1 MNFQTSKILL
11 AIALSELSRLIFQGR
26 GVFPYSRL
34 QPFVGSNDFSLLP
47 IFNGLPLDDY
57 SEEQSFFVLIL
68 DGIDLRPTGSVIS
81 PICEIRL
88 KDIISLHPVT
98 SSGKMIFNSTQRLPG
113 VVLAEPLFES
123 AWNNFANDRHS
134 SQTIGMAVE
143 FVDELVSTDLQD
155 IGVML
160 HELKAGIVAKHL
172 GQEETIQ
179 TPFSRFIYE
188 LLKEDSRKTDDNYG
202 SELLKFLLIDF
213 FLIIK
218 SSGAPE
224 VIIVLGR
231 DYIKSPVIDSSLLVD
246 HDGLIALI
254 SDKEFN
260 TIINKLADHFLCDI
274 EWFHAAILFLCN
286 RLDKQNV
293 KSRNL
298 EQYVDA
304 VRKRGVFDLKSTRLG
319 LLLVA
324 LKESQGSLNEFVHV
338 AKQDQYGIFNL
349 SPIQVSEKAR
359 VFENNFFD
367 EIATLVAAKI
377 DEKEEKTETSLK
389 ALEAEPNKSDLD
401 EIKEPPA
408 SQQDDESA
416 SSAVSATD
424 STSENGAGTNVAA
437 TLEVPAE
444 ASALEEVSVAVDL
457 SSDTQPSATSN
468 SDLPSSSDSLQ
479 S

>member
-1 MNFQTSKILL
+1 MNLQTSKILL
-11 AIALSELSRLIFQGR
+11 AIALSELSRIIFQGR

-34 QPFVGSNDFSLLP
+34 RPFVGPNDFSLLP

-68 DGIDLRPTGSVIS
+68 DGVDLRPTGSVIS
-81 PICEIRL
+81 PVCEIRL

-113 VVLAEPLFES
+113 VVLAEPIFET
-123 AWNNFANDRHS
+123 AWNIFANDRYS
-134 SQTIGMAVE
+134 SQTLGMAVE
-143 FVDELVSTDLQD
+143 FVDEIVPTDLQD
-155 IGVML
+155 IGVVL
-160 HELKAGIVAKHL
+160 PELKAGIVANHL
-172 GQEETIQ
+172 GHEETKQ
-179 TPFSRFIYE
+179 TPFSRFIHE
-188 LLKEDSRKTDDNYG
+188 LLNYRREIDENYG
-202 SELLKFLLIDF
+202 SEQLKFLFIDF
-213 FLIIK
+213 FKIVK
-218 SSGAPE
+218 SSNTPE
-224 VIIVLGR
+224 TLCVLGR
-231 DYIKSPVIDSSLLVD
+231 DYMKSTVIKSPLLVD
-246 HDGLIALI
+246 HSGLITLI

-260 TIINKLADHFLCDI
+260 SIIHKVADHFSCDI
-274 EWFHAAILFLCN
+274 AWFHAAILFLCI
-286 RLDKQNV
+286 RLDKQNG
-293 KSRNL
+293 KARNL
-298 EQYVDA
+298 DQYVDA
-304 VRKRGVFDLKSTRLG
+304 VRKRGVFDLETTRLG

-324 LKESQGSLNEFVHV
+324 LPESQGSLNEFVHV
-338 AKQDQYGIFNL
+338 AKQEQYGIFNL

-389 ALEAEPNKSDLD
+389 ALEAEANKSDLD
-401 EIKEPPA
+401 EIKELPA

-424 STSENGAGTNVAA
+424 GTSENGAGTNVAA

-468 SDLPSSSDSLQ
+468 SDSPSSSGSLQ

>member
-1 MNFQTSKILL
+1 MNFQTTKILL

-68 DGIDLRPTGSVIS
+68 DGVDLRPTGSVIS

-113 VVLAEPLFES
+113 VVLAEPLFET
-123 AWNNFANDRHS
+123 AWNNFANDRYS
-134 SQTIGMAVE
+134 SQTLGMAVE
-143 FVDELVSTDLQD
+143 FVDELVPSDLQD
-155 IGVML
+155 IGVVL
-160 HELKAGIVAKHL
+160 PELKAGIVAKHL
-172 GQEETIQ
+172 SQEEAIQ

-188 LLKEDSRKTDDNYG
+188 LLKEDFRKADDNYG
-202 SELLKFLLIDF
+202 SELLKYLLIDF

-293 KSRNL
+293 KARNL

-349 SPIQVSEKAR
+349 SPVQVGDKVR
-359 VFENNFFD
+359 VFEKSYFD
-367 EIATLVAAKI
+367 EIAVLVTAKI
-377 DEKEEKTETSLK
+377 ANMEKKTTMLQESLDSDQAKGALVENEDPTATLKDENET
-389 ALEAEPNKSDLD
+389 
-401 EIKEPPA
+401 
-408 SQQDDESA
+408 A
-416 SSAVSATD
+416 SSVLGDPKSR
-424 STSENGAGTNVAA
+424 SEADAGINIAA
-437 TLEVPAE
+437 TPEKPVK
-444 ASALEEVSVAVDL
+444 ASDSDNVSTGINLYKETQL
-457 SSDTQPSATSN
+457 STTSN
-468 SDLPSSSDSLQ
+468 SNSSSDSM
-479 S
+479 

>member
-26 GVFPYSRL
+26 GAFPYSRL

-68 DGIDLRPTGSVIS
+68 DGVDLRPTGSVIS

-113 VVLAEPLFES
+113 VVLAEPLFET
-123 AWNNFANDRHS
+123 AWNIFANDCYS
-134 SQTIGMAVE
+134 SQTLGMAVE
-143 FVDELVSTDLQD
+143 FVDELVPTDLQH
-155 IGVML
+155 IGVVL
-160 HELKAGIVAKHL
+160 PELKAGIVANHL
-172 GQEETIQ
+172 GHVETIQ
-179 TPFSRFIYE
+179 TPFSCFIHQ
-188 LLKEDSRKTDDNYG
+188 LLKYRRESDKNYG
-202 SELLKFLLIDF
+202 SEQLKFLFIDF

-224 VIIVLGR
+224 VSVKLGR
-231 DYIKSPVIDSSLLVD
+231 DYLNSPVIDSSLLID

-260 TIINKLADHFLCDI
+260 SIINKLADHFSCDI
-274 EWFHAAILFLCN
+274 AWFHAAILFLCI
-286 RLDKQNV
+286 RLDKQNG
-293 KSRNL
+293 KARNL
-298 EQYVDA
+298 DQYVDA
-304 VRKRGVFDLKSTRLG
+304 VRKRGVFDLETTRLG

-324 LKESQGSLNEFVHV
+324 LPESQGSLNEFVHV
-338 AKQDQYGIFNL
+338 AKQEQYGIFNL

-389 ALEAEPNKSDLD
+389 ALEAEANKSDLD

-424 STSENGAGTNVAA
+424 GTSENGAGTNVAA

-468 SDLPSSSDSLQ
+468 SDSPSSSGSLQ